1 VSYER
6 LLQLEASRAFD
17 ATRRFEDLAFYHV
30 AFDELN
36 GDEHTESALRR
47 LVGNHG
53 RVAVVGPSG
62 SGKSSVIASVFGPL
76 SMDLPENII
85 PLRVPVA
92 AEVDEVVTEPGALA
106 RHVVRYV
113 TRWAS
118 RERFSEA
125 EQQVFERGVAEVHR
139 RAGGRTTREY
149 HVGLPVWLANAE
161 FARQVQSAGE
171 EFATQASG
179 ADAVE
184 HLKEMVSLFESHNLF
199 PVFVF
204 DDSDTWL
211 RIPGLD
217 RSDVA
222 TAFFMKNVRM
232 MCKEVDAGLVLAV
245 HTDYLDLDGYKE
257 GTKLLSGQ
265 IPIPR
270 LTSALSGVE
279 RILHDRLIV
288 AEVPVKIADIVDDAA
303 VANLAEYYETDR
315 TIRDLLRVV
324 QRALQDA
331 LSDSH
336 ERITSHL
343 IQQAVG
349 ELAR

>member
-1 VSYER
+1 LSYER
-6 LLQLEASRAFD
+6 LQELEASRAFEG
-17 ATRRFEDLAFYHV
+17 TRRFEDLIFYHV

-36 GDEHTESALRR
+36 GDEHTESTLCR
-47 LVGNHG
+47 LVGNRG

-76 SMDLPENII
+76 SMDLPENFI
-85 PLRVPVA
+85 PLRIPVA

-106 RHVVRYV
+106 GHMVRYV

-118 RERFSEA
+118 PEKFSAA
-125 EQQVFERGVAEVHR
+125 EKQAFERGVAEVQR
-139 RAGGRTTREY
+139 RAGGRKTREY
-149 HVGLPVWLANAE
+149 HVGLPVWLANVE
-161 FARQVQSAGE
+161 FARQVQGAGE
-171 EFATQASG
+171 EFELRPSG
-179 ADAVE
+179 ADAIE
-184 HLKEMVSLFESHNLF
+184 HLKEMVSLFESHDLF

-217 RSDVA
+217 RADTA
-222 TAFFMKNVRM
+222 TAFFMTNVRM

-245 HTDYLDLDGYKE
+245 HTDYLELDGYKE
-257 GTKLLSGQ
+257 AAQMLSGEVS
-265 IPIPR
+265 IPR
-270 LTSALSGVE
+270 LGNPQQGVE
-279 RILHDRLIV
+279 RILHDRLAV
-288 AEVPVKIADIVDDAA
+288 AEVPVKIAGIIDDDA
-303 VANLAEYYETDR
+303 VAHLAEYYETGR

-336 ERITSHL
+336 DRITSPL
-343 IQQAVG
+343 IQQAIG
-349 ELAR
+349 EVAR